1 MELSVLESWLYQAA
15 NILRGPVDQSD
26 FKAYIFPMLFLKRIS
41 DVYDEELNDC
51 IEKFGMD
58 FEHSHR
64 FIIPEGCHW
73 DDIREVVSNVG
84 TKIHECIRKI
94 ESANPDKLYGI
105 FGDTQWSN
113 KNKLTDSLLKDLIDH
128 FSKYNLGNKEV
139 KSNTM
144 GLAYEYLI
152 KKFAD
157 DSNKSAG
164 EFYTPREV
172 VKLMTM
178 ILDPK
183 EGDSIYDP
191 ACGTGGMLLECYEH
205 VKQSGGDERTLK
217 LYGQEKNLT
226 TSSIARI
233 NMFLHDIEDFQI
245 KRGDTLRE
253 PMFHQDDKLKVFEY
267 VIANP
272 PFSLKNWGREEWIS
286 DPYGRNL
293 LGVPPESYGDYA
305 WVQHMLMSLKDS
317 GKMAI
322 VLSQGALSRGGTEGK
337 IRKSIIESDLIESV
351 IGLGKGIFYGTDI
364 DTSIVV
370 FNKNKDMINKGKI
383 QIIDASKIYKKDRSQ
398 NYLTTENINEIYDL
412 YIKKENVE
420 GYEKIV
426 GIEEI
431 KSNEYSLSIPLYV
444 DEVIYDDGMV
454 LKDLFKELDIAI
466 TNMLKL
472 EKEFN
477 ENVKKV
483 GLGEWQ
489 E

>member
-73 DDIREVVSNVG
+73 DDIREAVSNVG
-84 TKIHECIRKI
+84 TKIHECIRRI

-139 KSNTM
+139 QSNTM

-178 ILDPK
+178 ILNPK
-183 EGDSIYDP
+183 SGDSIYDP
-191 ACGTGGMLLECYEH
+191 ACGTGGMLLECYDH
-205 VKQSGGDERTLK
+205 VKQSGQDARTLK

-233 NMFLHDIEDFQI
+233 NMFLHDIEDFEI

-253 PMFHQDDKLKVFEY
+253 PMFHEDDMLKTFDC

-272 PFSLKNWGREEWIS
+272 PFSLKNWGQEAWS
-286 DPYGRNL
+286 TDLYGRNN
-293 LGVPPESYGDYA
+293 LGIPPASYGDYA
-305 WVQHMLMSLKDS
+305 WVQHMIKSLKDN
-317 GKMAI
+317 GKMAV
-322 VLSQGALSRGGTEGK
+322 VLPKGILFRGGAEGK
-337 IRKSIIESDLIESV
+337 IRTKIVNLDLIECIISLGQ
-351 IGLGKGIFYGTDI
+351 GLFYGTDI
-364 DTSIVV
+364 ATTILIL
-370 FNKNKDMINKGKI
+370 NKKKEDIKKQKI
-383 QIIDASKIYKKDRSQ
+383 QIIDASDIYKKDRSQ
-398 NYLTTENINEIYDL
+398 NFLEQRN
-412 YIKKENVE
+412 
-420 GYEKIV
+420 
-426 GIEEI
+426 IEEI
-431 KSNEYSLSIPLYV
+431 YMLYEKFDNVRGKSKIVSIDDIIGNEYNLNTALYVEKIFEDDELTISEAYKIMCESIEKSNDSSSKLLKKLK
-444 DEVIYDDGMV
+444 EVGIING
-454 LKDLFKELDIAI
+454 
-466 TNMLKL
+466 
-472 EKEFN
+472 
-477 ENVKKV
+477 
-483 GLGEWQ
+483 
-489 E
+489 

>member
-1 MELSVLESWLYQAA
+1 MELNILESWLYQAA

-41 DVYDEELNDC
+41 NVYDEELNEC
-51 IEKFGMD
+51 IERFGVD
-58 FEHSHR
+58 FEQSHR

-73 DDIREVVSNVG
+73 NDIKETSSNVG

-113 KNKLTDSLLKDLIDH
+113 KNKLTDELLKDLIDH
-128 FSKYNLGNKEV
+128 FSKHNLGNKEV
-139 KSNTM
+139 QSNTM

-183 EGDSIYDP
+183 AGDSIYDP

-205 VKQSGGDERTLK
+205 VKQSGGDARTLK

-233 NMFLHDIEDFQI
+233 NMFLHDIEDFEI

-253 PMFHQDDKLKVFEY
+253 PMFHEDDQLKTFDC

-272 PFSLKNWGREEWIS
+272 PFSLKNWGREEWS
-286 DPYGRNL
+286 NDPYGRNSF
-293 LGVPPESYGDYA
+293 GVPPASFGDYA
-305 WVQHMLMSLKDS
+305 WVEHMLKSLKS
-317 GKMAI
+317 NGKMTV
-322 VLSQGALSRGGTEGK
+322 VLPQGVLFRGASEGK
-337 IRKSIIESDLIESV
+337 IRKIIIDNDLIETV
-351 IGLGKGIFYGTDI
+351 IGLGEGLFYGTNI
-364 DTSIVV
+364 STCIVV
-370 FNKNKDMINKGKI
+370 LNKNKEIEKKKKI
-383 QIIDASKIYKKDRSQ
+383 QIIDASEIYKKERSQ
-398 NYLTTENINEIYDL
+398 NYLEKGHLENIYNIY
-412 YIKKENVE
+412 
-420 GYEKIV
+420 
-426 GIEEI
+426 
-431 KSNEYSLSIPLYV
+431 NEYKDIDNKSKIASMKDIIESDYNLNIALYV
-444 DEVIYDDGMV
+444 DKVDNEDNNISLEEAYKDMV
-454 LKDLFKELDIAI
+454 EALEESEKAEKTIKILLRELGA
-466 TNMLKL
+466 M
-472 EKEFN
+472 
-477 ENVKKV
+477 
-483 GLGEWQ
+483 
-489 E
+489 